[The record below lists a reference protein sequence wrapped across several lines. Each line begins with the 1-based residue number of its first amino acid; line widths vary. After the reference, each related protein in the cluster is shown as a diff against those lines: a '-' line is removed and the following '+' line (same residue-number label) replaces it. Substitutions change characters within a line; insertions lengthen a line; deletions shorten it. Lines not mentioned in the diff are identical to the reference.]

1 MRDKNTFWS
10 NASKDGLMLGGI
22 SVAYVLIIFLM
33 SKIQGGVA
41 VTFIMN
47 VLSSLMWIAKFVG
60 SLLFLRL
67 CIQRWQAGAAEDEDG
82 SGSRYGAAIAFLSA
96 LVYSGFHFAYITFIT
111 PDAFTE
117 SINILAQSGTLDAKS
132 LELMKEMAPSMPLY
146 SFIGN
151 LIYCTLFG
159 VIASAIFGR
168 PKQNPF

>member
-10 NASKDGLMLGGI
+10 SAAKDGLLLGGI

-33 SKIQGGVA
+33 GKIQGGVGI
-41 VTFIMN
+41 TFIMN
-47 VLSSLMWIAKFVG
+47 VLSSLLWIAKFSG
-60 SLLFLRL
+60 SLLFLRF
-67 CIQRWQAGAAEDEDG
+67 CIHRWQSGSEDEEG
-82 SGSRYGAAIAFLSA
+82 RGSRYGAAVALLSA
-96 LVYSGFHFAYITFIT
+96 LVYSGFHFAYITFVT
-111 PDAFTE
+111 PDAFVE
-117 SINILAQSGTLDAKS
+117 SIDILAQTGALDAKS

-159 VIASAIFGR
+159 IIASAIFSR